1 MLFSCVV
8 VRLFIL
14 TKYNS
19 LANKIKRVRTTVEV
33 IIGSVK
39 VIKACNRGNSS
50 VIVSSVIKDKVT

>member
-19 LANKIKRVRTTVEV
+19 LANKIKRVRTTAEV
-33 IIGSVK
+33 IIGSVE
-39 VIKACNRGNSS
+39 VIKACNRGDSS
-50 VIVSSVIKDKVT
+50 VVVSSVIKDKVT